1 MASPRERNSYS
12 YEQYVSQVSASM
24 IASVT
29 TPERA
34 LPIEHENAWRSW
46 LRAHALLVRTL
57 DADLRHEHY
66 MTLLTYDALVQL
78 SEAPNRQLYMKE
90 LADALVYS
98 ASGVTRIVDGLERD
112 GYARRETDPVNRRAT
127 RVILTTAGLAAL
139 EAAWPTHVRGV
150 TKHFVAHSNDKEA
163 SALAR
168 VFGLIANE
176 LARRPK
182 EPPVA
187 RSGSAR
193 SPVA

>member
-1 MASPRERNSYS
+1 
-12 YEQYVSQVSASM
+12 
-24 IASVT
+24 VT

-34 LPIEHENAWRSW
+34 LPIEHEKAWRSW

-57 DADLRHEHY
+57 DAELRDEHG

-78 SEAPNRQLYMKE
+78 SEAPNRQLHMKE
-90 LADALVYS
+90 LARALVYS

-112 GYARRETDPVNRRAT
+112 GYARRQTDPDNRRAI
-127 RVILTTAGLAAL
+127 RVTLTPAGLTAL

-150 TKHFVAHSNDKEA
+150 TRHFVAHSNDKQA

-176 LARRPK
+176 LARMPK

-187 RSGSAR
+187 RFGTDR